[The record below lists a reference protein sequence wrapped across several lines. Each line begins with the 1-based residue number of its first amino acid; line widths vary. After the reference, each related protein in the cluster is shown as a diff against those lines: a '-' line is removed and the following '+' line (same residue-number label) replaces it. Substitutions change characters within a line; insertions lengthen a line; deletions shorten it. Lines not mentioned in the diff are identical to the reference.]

1 MIEEVETE
9 ETETHQT
16 GLAWMIGEIIVNQT
30 MKLILETIGFVANV
44 EIQTSLSEQS
54 ATVAMPQKV
63 EAVVLQNSGK
73 EMTEGL
79 ETEEKRRNQE
89 QGIGNVPSVA
99 NLTLQSEMSALDAAD
114 QRELVDQKRG
124 DIIEN

>member
-1 MIEEVETE
+1 MIE
-9 ETETHQT
+9 
-16 GLAWMIGEIIVNQT
+16 EIIVNQT

-63 EAVVLQNSGK
+63 EVVVLQNSGK